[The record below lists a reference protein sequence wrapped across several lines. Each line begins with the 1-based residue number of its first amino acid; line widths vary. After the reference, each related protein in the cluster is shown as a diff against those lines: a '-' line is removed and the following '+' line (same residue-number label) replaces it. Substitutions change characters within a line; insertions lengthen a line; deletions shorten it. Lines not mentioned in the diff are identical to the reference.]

1 MDVVWGDSDKD
12 LFVVTNEGFAKRT
25 AISEYRL
32 QGRNGFGVKA
42 VQLAEGRGSLV
53 GAVIVEEDDQIM
65 AIMKSGKVIRS
76 NVDEVKRTG
85 RTTQGVTFAKPDKND
100 EIISIARN
108 EEKDDDESAENAT
121 VNEDTAQSSESAVE
135 APAET
140 NAESGDGENVEA

>member
-1 MDVVWGDSDKD
+1 MY
-12 LFVVTNEGFAKRT
+12 KR
-25 AISEYRL
+25 
-32 QGRNGFGVKA
+32 Q
-42 VQLAEGRGSLV
+42 SLV

-108 EEKDDDESAENAT
+108 EEKDDESAESAESGTNAT
-121 VNEDTAQSSESAVE
+121 VNEGASASSEAATE
-135 APAET
+135 A
-140 NAESGDGENVEA
+140 NAGNGDGENVEA

>member
-1 MDVVWGDSDKD
+1 M
-12 LFVVTNEGFAKRT
+12 
-25 AISEYRL
+25 
-32 QGRNGFGVKA
+32 
-42 VQLAEGRGSLV
+42 

-108 EEKDDDESAENAT
+108 EEKDDESAENVENAT
-121 VNEDTAQSSESAVE
+121 VDATANEGTAQSSESAVE
-135 APAET
+135 APAGT

>member
-1 MDVVWGDSDKD
+1 M
-12 LFVVTNEGFAKRT
+12 
-25 AISEYRL
+25 
-32 QGRNGFGVKA
+32 
-42 VQLAEGRGSLV
+42 
-53 GAVIVEEDDQIM
+53 
-65 AIMKSGKVIRS
+65 
-76 NVDEVKRTG
+76 
-85 RTTQGVTFAKPDKND
+85 TFAKPDKND